1 MRYKPSQTPSI
12 MVQELIKSQP
22 YTVHTKHRRMLSD
35 IITPVSIYLR
45 VRDKYPNSILLE
57 SADYHGNDNSYSF
70 VAFDPVA
77 KLSYHNGT
85 LTTLLPGQVEHH
97 THTPA
102 DAIMPALRAFKGC
115 FKAEKSGF
123 PFVTNGLFGYF
134 GFAAVEGFEDI
145 HLTARQADE
154 NQIPAAVFQVYRY
167 VVAINHFK
175 DELYL
180 FEHQYVQDGDAPSES
195 KLDEVAAFIT
205 SRNFA
210 LYSFTTT
217 GDETSNFSDDEF
229 RGVIQHGIDHC
240 KRGDVFQIVLSR
252 RFQTPFRGDEFNVY
266 RALRSLNPSPY
277 LFYFD
282 YGNFKLFGSSPESQ
296 IVVKQGKATIYPIA
310 GTFRRTGDDAK
321 DAELAQALYDDPKES
336 AEHVML
342 VDLARNDLSRNC
354 DRVNVE
360 TFKEVQYY
368 SHVIHLVSK
377 VVGDLNEGADPLQ
390 IVAETFPAGT
400 LSGAPK
406 HMAMQL
412 IDRYE
417 NQSRGFYSGSIGY
430 MGFDGE
436 FNHAIMIRTFMSR
449 DNSLYY
455 QAGAGVVSKSV
466 VESELQEVHNKLAAL
481 RMALKQA
488 QEL

>member
-1 MRYKPSQTPSI
+1 
-12 MVQELIKSQP
+12 
-22 YTVHTKHRRMLSD
+22 MLAD
-35 IITPVSIYLR
+35 IITPVSSYLR
-45 VRDKYPNSILLE
+45 IRDKYPNSILLE
-57 SADYHGNDNSYSF
+57 SADYHGNDNSFSYI
-70 VAFDPVA
+70 AFDPVA
-77 KLSYHNGT
+77 RFTYEDGIIST
-85 LTTLLPGQVEHH
+85 VLPGQDEARREAN
-97 THTPA
+97 A
-102 DAIMPALRAFKGC
+102 DELMPALRAFKDQ
-115 FKAEKSGF
+115 FASSPSGF
-123 PFVTNGLFGYF
+123 PFISNGLFGFF
-134 GFAAVEGFEDI
+134 GFPAVEGFEDI
-145 HLTARQADE
+145 HLTAP
-154 NQIPAAVFQVYRY
+154 IPAENRIPSAVFQVYRY

-175 DELYL
+175 DELHL
-180 FEHQYVQDGDAPSES
+180 FEHQYLQDEEEPADSS
-195 KLDEVAAFIT
+195 IDEVASFLT
-205 SRNFA
+205 SRNYA

-217 GDETSNFSDDEF
+217 GGETSNFSDDEF

-240 KRGDVFQIVLSR
+240 RRGDVFQIVLSR

-296 IVVKQGKATIYPIA
+296 IVVKKGEATIYPIA

-321 DAELAQALYDDPKES
+321 DAELAQKLYDDPKES

-354 DRVNVE
+354 DVVKVE

-377 VVGDLNEGADPLQ
+377 VVGQLNEGADPLQ

-406 HMAMQL
+406 HMAMKL

-436 FNHAIMIRTFMSR
+436 FNHAIMIRTFMSQN
-449 DNSLYY
+449 NSLYY
-455 QAGAGVVSKSV
+455 QAGAGIVAKSV
-466 VESELQEVHNKLAAL
+466 VDSELQEVHNKLGAL
-481 RMALKQA
+481 RAAIQQA
-488 QEL
+488 EAI

>member
-1 MRYKPSQTPSI
+1 MTISSQS
-12 MVQELIKSQP
+12 VQQYSV
-22 YTVHTKHRRMLSD
+22 YTTHRRMLAD
-35 IITPVSIYLR
+35 IITPVSSYLR
-45 VRDKYPNSILLE
+45 IRDKYPNSILLE
-57 SADYHGNDNSYSF
+57 SADYHGNDNSFSYI
-70 VAFDPVA
+70 AFDPVA
-77 KLSYHNGT
+77 RFTYNEGVIS
-85 LTTLLPGQVEHH
+85 TLLPGKEE
-97 THTPA
+97 THRTASA
-102 DAIMPALRAFKGC
+102 DELMPALRHFKDQ
-115 FKAEKSGF
+115 FASQSSGF
-123 PFVTNGLFGYF
+123 PFITNGLFGYF
-134 GFAAVEGFEDI
+134 GFPAVEGFEDI
-145 HLTARQADE
+145 QLSAPVPEE
-154 NQIPAAVFQVYRY
+154 NRIPAAVFQVYRY

-175 DELYL
+175 DELHL
-180 FEHQYVQDGDAPSES
+180 FEHQYLQAEEEPAES
-195 KLDEVAAFIT
+195 QLEEVTAFLT
-205 SRNFA
+205 SRNYA
-210 LYSFTTT
+210 LYSFSTT

-240 KRGDVFQIVLSR
+240 RRGDVFQIVLSR

-296 IVVKQGKATIYPIA
+296 IVVKKGEATIYPIA

-321 DAELAQALYDDPKES
+321 DAELAQKLYDDPKES

-354 DRVNVE
+354 DMVKVE

-377 VVGDLNEGADPLQ
+377 VVGQLNEGVDPLQ

-406 HMAMQL
+406 HMAMKL

-436 FNHAIMIRTFMSR
+436 FNHAIMIRTFMSQ
-449 DNSLYY
+449 NNALYY
-455 QAGAGVVSKSV
+455 QAGAGVVAKSV
-466 VESELQEVHNKLAAL
+466 VESELQEVHNKLGAL
-481 RMALKQA
+481 RAAIQQA
-488 QEL
+488 QTI

>member
-1 MRYKPSQTPSI
+1 
-12 MVQELIKSQP
+12 
-22 YTVHTKHRRMLSD
+22 MLAD

-57 SADYHGNDNSYSF
+57 SADYHGNDNSFSYI
-70 VAFDPVA
+70 AFDPA
-77 KLSYHNGT
+77 ARFSYEAGASTPGT
-85 LTTLLPGQVEHH
+85 LAVTLPGQDE
-97 THTPA
+97 TRR
-102 DAIMPALRAFKGC
+102 AIQPQELMPALRIFKQQ
-115 FKAEKSGF
+115 FAAEKSGF
-123 PFVTNGLFGYF
+123 PFISNGLFGYF
-134 GFAAVEGFEDI
+134 GFPAVEGFEDI
-145 HLTARQADE
+145 TLTANVPAE
-154 NQIPAAVFQVYRY
+154 NAIPAAIFQVYRY
-167 VVAINHFK
+167 VIAINHFK
-175 DELYL
+175 DELHL
-180 FEHQYVQDGDAPSES
+180 FEHDYVQEDDVPSES
-195 KLDEVAAFIT
+195 KLDEIAAFIT
-205 SRNFA
+205 SRNYA
-210 LYSFTTT
+210 LYSFTVS
-217 GDETSNFSDDEF
+217 GEETSNFSDDEF

-240 KRGDVFQIVLSR
+240 RRGDVFQIVLSR
-252 RFQTPFRGDEFNVY
+252 RFQTPFQGDEFNVY

-296 IVVKQGKATIYPIA
+296 IVVKDGKATIYPIA

-321 DAELAQALYDDPKES
+321 DAELAQKLYDDPKES

-354 DRVNVE
+354 DLVKVE
-360 TFKEVQYY
+360 TFKEIQYY

-377 VVGDLNEGADPLQ
+377 VVGDLNGEADPLQ

-436 FNHAIMIRTFMSR
+436 FNHAIMIRTFMSQ
-449 DNSLYY
+449 NNTLYY
-455 QAGAGVVSKSV
+455 QAGAGIVAKSV
-466 VESELQEVHNKLAAL
+466 VESELQEVHNKLGAL
-481 RMALKQA
+481 RAAIQQA
-488 QEL
+488 QTI

>member
-1 MRYKPSQTPSI
+1 MTTTLQTDLRYQVRT
-12 MVQELIKSQP
+12 Q
-22 YTVHTKHRRMLSD
+22 HRRMLAD

-57 SADYHGNDNSYSF
+57 SADYHGNDNSFSYI
-70 VAFDPVA
+70 AFDPVA
-77 KLSYHNGT
+77 RFCYEAGRLGMS
-85 LTTLLPGQVEHH
+85 LPGQDEVQKAI
-97 THTPA
+97 TPEQL
-102 DAIMPALRAFKGC
+102 MPELRAFKAR
-115 FKAEKSGF
+115 FEAEKATY
-123 PFVTNGLFGYF
+123 PFISNGLFGYF
-134 GFAAVEGFEDI
+134 GFPAVEGFEDI
-145 HLTARQADE
+145 KLTANVPAE
-154 NQIPAAVFQVYRY
+154 NAIPAAIFQVYRY
-167 VVAINHFK
+167 VIAINHFK
-175 DELYL
+175 DELHL
-180 FEHQYVQDGDAPSES
+180 FEHGYVAEGNIPAES

-205 SRNFA
+205 SRNYA
-210 LYSFTTT
+210 LYSFKTN
-217 GDETSNFSDDEF
+217 GSETSNFSDDDF

-240 KRGDVFQIVLSR
+240 RRGDVFQIVLSR
-252 RFQTPFRGDEFNVY
+252 RFQTPFQGDEFNVY

-296 IVVKQGKATIYPIA
+296 IVVKDGQATIYPIA
-310 GTFRRTGDDAK
+310 GTFRRTGDDTK
-321 DAELAQALYDDPKES
+321 DAELAQKLYDDPKES

-354 DRVNVE
+354 DAVKVE

-377 VVGDLNEGADPLQ
+377 VVGQLNGEADPLQ

-406 HMAMQL
+406 HMAMRL

-436 FNHAIMIRTFMSR
+436 FNHAIMIRTFMSQ
-449 DNSLYY
+449 NNTLYY
-455 QAGAGVVSKSV
+455 QAGAGVVAKSV
-466 VESELQEVHNKLAAL
+466 VESELQEVHNKLGAL
-481 RMALKQA
+481 RAAIQQA
-488 QEL
+488 ENL